1 MNILVLYLPKKIPQ
15 LLLYLCYS
23 IIVTMIDISIVW
35 VLHKIFNINIVA
47 ANTVGVLSGTVLHYL
62 LSIKSV
68 FNFDYG
74 VSGFSI
80 YFITF
85 LFGLSLADA
94 LIYIGDSYLFNILTD
109 NLNFLLS
116 KSLSVVVPFFC
127 LYYLRKLLYRIA
139 KRNIERNCKKK

>member
-1 MNILVLYLPKKIPQ
+1 MCYICQKKMPP

-23 IIVTMIDISIVW
+23 IIVTMVDISIVW
-35 VLHKIFNINIVA
+35 LLHRIFSINIVA
-47 ANTVGVLSGTVLHYL
+47 ANTIGVISGTVIHYL

-94 LIYIGDSYLFNILTD
+94 LIYIGNSYLFNTLTD

-116 KSLSVVVPFFC
+116 KGLSVVVPFFC
-127 LYYLRKLLYRIA
+127 LYYLRKLLYRNA
-139 KRNIERNCKKK
+139 KRNKERNG

>member
-1 MNILVLYLPKKIPQ
+1 MNIIVLYMPRKIPP

-23 IIVTMIDISIVW
+23 ILVTMVDISIVW
-35 VLHKIFNINIVA
+35 VLHRIFNINIVA
-47 ANTVGVLSGTVLHYL
+47 ANSVGVISGAILHYL

-85 LFGLSLADA
+85 LFGLTLADA
-94 LIYIGDSYLFNILTD
+94 LIYIGDSYLFNTLTD
-109 NLNFLLS
+109 NLNFILS

-127 LYYLRKLLYRIA
+127 LYYLRKLLYRIV
-139 KRNIERNCKKK
+139 KKYRE